1 MKVKKWIKTHKNLDI
16 ALIFLEFKEICKSP
30 LNATKAT
37 KIMKIDFKMSKICLL
52 EVKGVNVWFRHTITS

>member
-1 MKVKKWIKTHKNLDI
+1 MSLKKWIKIHKNLDI
-16 ALIFLEFKEICKSP
+16 ALLFFELKEVCKSP

-37 KIMKIDFKMSKICLL
+37 RITKIDFKMSKIYHL